1 VVFFVVAE
9 IAVVVR
15 LATQII
21 DVETRKKEKKLAQV
35 NFLPSIGKLDAEL
48 GDLADSL
55 QGGTFNDGASL
66 RGTQHRML
74 ALRITIAS
82 RDINMHGDEES
93 VDLRKAVHKGNIQTR
108 IAGIVCDYEMDG
120 IIVRTPL
127 HETAYRHS
135 PKWDIKK
142 QRMFLMQG
150 EFICLFALYFPAGST
165 RYSGAVAIRVWTESN
180 GVLNPTPREFG
191 QRPAV
196 GMYEVY
202 VPDVVSLGSGQI
214 VAFHGTMGEGLQMLG
229 AVVQHSTE
237 QHSTEHARSKEL
249 VAALAGVCAKEKEE
263 ASEGRKALKW
273 GSASTVDI
281 VNETTAIVRAEE
293 QQHWQLKWAQ
303 DALGKADEEMAVGT
317 RIHFASKGWGTYKG
331 FKKKPIGAND
341 HTIEFDEP
349 PPDTDGGERKLTL
362 SLKSEEWS
370 VTKVEAQ
377 E

>member
-1 VVFFVVAE
+1 MVFFVVAE

-214 VAFHGTMGEGLQMLG
+214 VAFHGTMGR
-229 AVVQHSTE
+229 ACRCWVRWCSTPPS
-237 QHSTEHARSKEL
+237 STPRSTRAARS
-249 VAALAGVCAKEKEE
+249 
-263 ASEGRKALKW
+263 S
-273 GSASTVDI
+273 
-281 VNETTAIVRAEE
+281 
-293 QQHWQLKWAQ
+293 
-303 DALGKADEEMAVGT
+303 
-317 RIHFASKGWGTYKG
+317 
-331 FKKKPIGAND
+331 
-341 HTIEFDEP
+341 
-349 PPDTDGGERKLTL
+349 
-362 SLKSEEWS
+362 
-370 VTKVEAQ
+370 
-377 E
+377 